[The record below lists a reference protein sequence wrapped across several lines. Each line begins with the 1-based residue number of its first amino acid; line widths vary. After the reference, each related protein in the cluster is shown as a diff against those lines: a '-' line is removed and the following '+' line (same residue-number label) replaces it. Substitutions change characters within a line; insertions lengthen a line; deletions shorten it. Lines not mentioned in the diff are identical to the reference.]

1 MTTVTETR
9 YNLVNGL
16 PSVDPTGVM
25 AGVRK
30 EYDNGDIED
39 VLVYKMDVNYMD
51 KSILCYVKEFLTIG
65 RTGKTSELTN
75 LTGLYRNGMFVANEE
90 TWVSLVDG
98 SFHSPRPTKTLWTN
112 ITTQEVVEVEPLI
125 LVDEFGVDLYTLS
138 YENLP
143 NFITQYAYFD
153 GILGSAIRGF
163 QGTEME
169 KRANYGV

>member
-1 MTTVTETR
+1 MTTVTATR

-16 PSVDPTGVM
+16 PSLDPTGVM

-39 VLVYKMDVNYMD
+39 VLVYKMDVNYQN

-65 RTGKTSELTN
+65 RTGKTAEMTN
-75 LTGLYRNGMFVANEE
+75 LTGLYRNGMFVVNEE

-98 SFHSPRPTKTLWTN
+98 SFHSPRPIKTLWTS
-112 ITTQEVVEVEPLI
+112 IATQEVVEVEPLV
-125 LVDEFGVDLYTLS
+125 LVDEFGVELYTIS

-153 GILGSAIRGF
+153 VILGNAIRGF
-163 QGTEME
+163 QGAEME
-169 KRANYGV
+169 KRANY

>member
-1 MTTVTETR
+1 MTTVIETR

-25 AGVRK
+25 VGVRK

-90 TWVSLVDG
+90 TFVDLTDG
-98 SFHSPRPTKTLWTN
+98 SFHT
-112 ITTQEVVEVEPLI
+112 
-125 LVDEFGVDLYTLS
+125 EFQDG
-138 YENLP
+138 
-143 NFITQYAYFD
+143 FITQYAYFD

-163 QGTEME
+163 QSAEME
-169 KRANYGV
+169 KRANY

>member
-1 MTTVTETR
+1 MITVTATR

-16 PSVDPTGVM
+16 PSVDAHGTM
-25 AGVRK
+25 TGVRK

-39 VLVYKMDVNYMD
+39 VLVYKMDVNYID
-51 KSILCYVKEFLTIG
+51 KSILCYIKEFLTSG
-65 RTGKTSELTN
+65 RTGKITEMAN
-75 LTGLYRNGMFVANEE
+75 LTELYRNGMFIANEE

-112 ITTQEVVEVEPLI
+112 IATQEVVEVEPSNL
-125 LVDEFGVDLYTLS
+125 LDEFGVELYTIS

-153 GILGSAIRGF
+153 GVLGNQIRGF
-163 QGTEME
+163 QSAEMV
-169 KRANYGV
+169 KRAEL